1 MNLFSNASNSK
12 EPKGDNLVLNVDDN
26 QASSSQANLRDD
38 NLSITDSELLR
49 LKNLIDSSS
58 TPLDLK
64 ERINVRLGQL
74 NRMVNS
80 PSYLDEY
87 DRISRYVDWVV
98 NIPWGN
104 TTEDILDLEHAK
116 KVLDSHH
123 FGLDDIKNRILEY
136 ISVMKL
142 KAEKGEKE
150 EVLKAPTLFF
160 VGLVGTGKTTIAPSI
175 AEALGRKFARIPFG
189 GMGDPLDLRG
199 QSRLH
204 LESEP
209 GKIIKA
215 LVSVQ
220 SMNPVILL
228 DEIDRVTEQ
237 GRSSIM
243 GVLVELLD
251 PKQNFAF
258 VDHYIDYPVDLS
270 QVLFIATANNTHNIA
285 TAVMDRLEPISM
297 PSYTDSEKIAIATK
311 YVLPEKIKAA
321 GIPSDAL
328 VIDDGVWPVIVR
340 PLGYDAGI
348 RTLERTIDGVVRK
361 VARMMV
367 EGKATSVHIT
377 ASNMK
382 EFLPR

>member
-1 MNLFSNASNSK
+1 MSLFSAVSDNNN
-12 EPKGDNLVLNVDDN
+12 PKSTNTKVQNDN
-26 QASSSQANLRDD
+26 QLISSQIEMTDES
-38 NLSITDSELLR
+38 LSITDSELIR
-49 LKNLIDSSS
+49 LKSLIDSSS
-58 TPLDLK
+58 TPSELK
-64 ERINVRLGQL
+64 ERINIRLGQL
-74 NRMVNS
+74 NRLVNS

-87 DRISRYVDWVV
+87 DRIARYIDWVTKV
-98 NIPWGN
+98 PWGK
-104 TTEDILDLEHAK
+104 TTEDILDLNRARQ
-116 KVLDSHH
+116 VLDSHH
-123 FGLDDIKNRILEY
+123 FGLEDIKNRILEY

-142 KAEKGEKE
+142 KAEKGEKD

-209 GKIIKA
+209 GKIVKA
-215 LVSVQ
+215 LISVQ

-258 VDHYIDYPVDLS
+258 VDHYIDYQIDLS
-270 QVLFIATANNTHNIA
+270 QVLFIGTANNTHNIA

-311 YVLPEKIKAA
+311 YVLPEKLKAA
-321 GIPSDAL
+321 GIPQNTI
-328 VIDDGVWPVIVR
+328 VIDDDVWPSIVR

-367 EGKATSVHIT
+367 EGKITSIHIT
-377 ASNMK
+377 TENVK
-382 EFLPR
+382 EFLPQ